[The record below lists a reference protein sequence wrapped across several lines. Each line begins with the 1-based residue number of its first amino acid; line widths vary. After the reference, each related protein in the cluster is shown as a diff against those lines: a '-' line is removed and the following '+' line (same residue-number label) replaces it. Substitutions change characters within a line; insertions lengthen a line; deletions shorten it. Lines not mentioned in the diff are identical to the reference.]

1 MNKRKENHKGFL
13 PENAAQAIQ
22 RLTKISQAL
31 LDLSERETQ
40 ALVQNDM
47 FTFSILQDEKELL
60 ASQYTKASEEFRS
73 RLEEFRKIDRNL
85 LGRLENIQKKL
96 AEKTQGNNIIVTQ
109 MRQRAE
115 KNTHKTLITA
125 QELGQ
130 KKPLSYTKS
139 ASIHAQQER
148 V

>member
-1 MNKRKENHKGFL
+1 MNRRKESQKGFL
-13 PENAAQAIQ
+13 PESAAQAVQ

-85 LGRLENIQKKL
+85 LNRLENIQKKL

-130 KKPLSYTKS
+130 KKPLSYAKS
-139 ASIHAQQER
+139 ANIHTQQER